1 MLRYVLISFLIADLF
16 FDVCGCPPQDFTKL
30 GVDIVKQSTEKFDR
44 AGEQHI
50 AVLGGSD
57 IKDVE
62 VIKISYEGVVSNS
75 SCHLPKFGI
84 RNFGVLFRVKNAA
97 ISNNMICGGWT
108 YNAINQCQELNPG
121 SLKWEERSPMK
132 KIRYEHAM
140 TTGNNQTRYV
150 CGGYDESITE
160 LSSCEK
166 MDGEWSFIKDLP
178 TPLTHHCMIGTEDSI
193 YAIGGDDRSESNKMY
208 RYDIRND
215 EWEDTNRP
223 MRVTRSW
230 HSCLLIDKEILV
242 VGGYLEKTTE
252 IFNLQNRTW
261 RSGPDLP
268 KEIYSSQLVKA
279 EPSSKY
285 AAFLIGGKEDEDTIS
300 DIIAVTKDFKSF
312 IKIGELKTARH
323 SHLAMML
330 SDELVEKCVD

>member
-1 MLRYVLISFLIADLF
+1 MN
-16 FDVCGCPPQDFTKL
+16 
-30 GVDIVKQSTEKFDR
+30 

-84 RNFGVLFRVKNAA
+84 RNYGILFRVKNAA

-108 YNAINQCQELNPG
+108 YDAINQCTELNPG
-121 SLKWEERSPMK
+121 SLEWEVRSPMK

-160 LSSCEK
+160 LKSCEK

-178 TPLTHHCMIGTEDSI
+178 TPLTSHCMIGTEDSI
-193 YAIGGDDRSESNKMY
+193 YAIGGFDES
-208 RYDIRND
+208 
-215 EWEDTNRP
+215 
-223 MRVTRSW
+223 V
-230 HSCLLIDKEILV
+230 
-242 VGGYLEKTTE
+242 
-252 IFNLQNRTW
+252 
-261 RSGPDLP
+261 
-268 KEIYSSQLVKA
+268 
-279 EPSSKY
+279 SK
-285 AAFLIGGKEDEDTIS
+285 
-300 DIIAVTKDFKSF
+300 
-312 IKIGELKTARH
+312 
-323 SHLAMML
+323 
-330 SDELVEKCVD
+330 